1 MKEIL
6 IIAEY
11 DKKDITDLTKEIV
24 GAGKKFAQ
32 ETGVLLS
39 AVVLGEEYDHLGEVL
54 ASYGADLVYLGKDQ
68 ALNNYNNEMFLTVL
82 TNLIIN
88 KQPDVILCGMS
99 VNGRE
104 LGSSLAA
111 RLKTVFISGVMGLG
125 QNKAKEL
132 EVIRFKWEGKAQ
144 ERINIKSPLPVILGF
159 TPEFRG
165 IEMPSRTADFKTE
178 LIDVLLP
185 EKVKTRHVNTY
196 VSDPGEV
203 DLSEADLIIA
213 GGNGMGSGDTF
224 NLLKEAAALMGASLG
239 GSRVAL
245 DKGWIPH
252 NRMIGA
258 TGKII
263 RARVYLAM
271 GISGAVQHMMG
282 TKGCET
288 VIAVNQN
295 PRAEMMQAA
304 DLAVVGD
311 VKEILPAL
319 IQQLKEHDKKGA
331 EEQ

>member
-32 ETGVLLS
+32 ETGALLS

-132 EVIRFKWEGKAQ
+132 EVIKFKWEGKAQ

-185 EKVKTRHVNTY
+185 EKVKTRHVDTY

-203 DLSEADLIIA
+203 DLSEADVIIA

-282 TKGCET
+282 TKGCQT

-295 PRAEMMQAA
+295 PRAEMMQGA